1 MKTEEQQV
9 KQERFR
15 IKPDTLDAFI
25 STCDDDELCGRIL
38 RALGGQDVEL
48 KDRAE
53 RYLYLT
59 IKGDVDKMNKS
70 YEAKKAKW
78 RISKEQWRKKADE
91 AMKMIDKGK
100 EDKE

>member
-1 MKTEEQQV
+1 MKTKATQANADRV
-9 KQERFR
+9 MVR
-15 IKPDTLDAFI
+15 PDSLDAFI
-25 STCDDDELCGRIL
+25 STCDSDEFCGKIL

-48 KDRAE
+48 NMGE

-59 IKGDVDKMNKS
+59 IKGDLDKMNKS

-91 AMKMIDKGK
+91 AMKMIDKRK

>member
-25 STCDDDELCGRIL
+25 STCDSDEFCGKIL

-48 KDRAE
+48 NMGE

-59 IKGDVDKMNKS
+59 IKGDLEMLNKR
-70 YEAKKAKW
+70 YEDRKEAQ
-78 RISKEQWRKKADE
+78 RIRQAEWRKRMAE
-91 AMKMIDKGK
+91 AVNKQG
-100 EDKE
+100 